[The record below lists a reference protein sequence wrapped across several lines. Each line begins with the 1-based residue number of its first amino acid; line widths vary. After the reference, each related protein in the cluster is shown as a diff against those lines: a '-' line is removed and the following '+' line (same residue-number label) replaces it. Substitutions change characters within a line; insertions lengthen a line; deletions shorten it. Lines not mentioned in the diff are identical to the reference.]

1 MSLRLRGTC
10 KEISLPNN
18 VTSLSINWKSIKN
31 QTKNDWL
38 PQICTDSYNTEAQYK
53 QGVKAYLGY
62 IGGPANLL
70 QAVGGTVARV
80 VT

>member
-1 MSLRLRGTC
+1 MWLLFKYKLKEYQEPNKKRL
-10 KEISLPNN
+10 S
-18 VTSLSINWKSIKN
+18 
-31 QTKNDWL
+31 
-38 PQICTDSYNTEAQYK
+38 QICTDSYNTEAQYK
-53 QGVKAYLGY
+53 QGVRAYLGY

>member
-10 KEISLPNN
+10 KEISLFNN
-18 VTSLSINWKSIKN
+18 VTSLRIKLKKKYQEPN
-31 QTKNDWL
+31 KKRL
-38 PQICTDSYNTEAQYK
+38 PQICTDSYNTEARYK
-53 QGVKAYLGY
+53 QRVRAYLGY